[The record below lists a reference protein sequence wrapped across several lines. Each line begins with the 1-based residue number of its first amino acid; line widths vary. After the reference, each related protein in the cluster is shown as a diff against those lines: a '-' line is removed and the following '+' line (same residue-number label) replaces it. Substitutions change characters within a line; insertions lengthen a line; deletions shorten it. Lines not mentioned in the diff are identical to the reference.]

1 MLRVANMKKSFQTD
15 GGAVDVIRDLN
26 LEIEKGEFAVIMGS
40 SGSGKSSLL
49 YLLCGLDQADS
60 GSIKLAGTELD
71 GLNEEQLAVLRRD
84 GVGFVFQDFNLVGHL
99 TLLENIL
106 VAGHLGRGDKKDLPQ
121 RARQL
126 MALVGIEQL
135 ADRLPSRVSGGEQQ
149 RCAIARALMN
159 KPPVLMADE
168 PTGNLSS
175 AVSTAVLDLFNRIHK
190 DGQTIVL
197 VTHELK
203 AACRGERVLFMRDG
217 AILDSYRFETN
228 TALID
233 RELALFKWL
242 SERGW

>member
-1 MLRVANMKKSFQTD
+1 VLSVANMNKSFQTD
-15 GGAVDVIRDLN
+15 GGDVDVIRDLN

-49 YLLCGLDQADS
+49 YLLCGLDQPND
-60 GSIKLAGTELD
+60 GSIMLDGTELH
-71 GLNEEQLAVLRRD
+71 GLNEEELAVLRRD

-106 VAGHLGRGDKKDLPQ
+106 VAGYLGRGGKKDLPQ
-121 RARQL
+121 RARHL
-126 MALVGIEQL
+126 MGLVGIENL

-149 RCAIARALMN
+149 RCAIARALINM
-159 KPPVLMADE
+159 PPILMADE

-175 AVSTAVLDLFNRIHK
+175 AVSTAVLDLFNTIHK
-190 DGQTIVL
+190 EGQTIVL

-217 AILDSYRFETN
+217 AILDNYRFDAD
-228 TALID
+228 TAMID
-233 RELALFKWL
+233 REIALFQWL